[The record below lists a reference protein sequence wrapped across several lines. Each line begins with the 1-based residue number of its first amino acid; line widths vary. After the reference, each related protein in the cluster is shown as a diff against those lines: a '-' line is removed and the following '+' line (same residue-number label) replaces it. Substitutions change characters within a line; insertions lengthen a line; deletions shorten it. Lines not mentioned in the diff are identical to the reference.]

1 MTAIIMSYTIL
12 SFNMRNVGGE
22 ARLNRDWNTVADI
35 VRDTRA
41 DIVAVQEVFSPLPFK
56 LLCAKLNVGFLVN
69 WNYRCVSHETCRN
82 SRCEGYAFLWNAKR
96 VDLSPYE
103 KVVEGNRVIVGTHEP
118 EIRTEWSRTLVRP
131 PCVARFIPVGS
142 CVPFIELRIIST
154 HIIFGEDKYSREK
167 GNELSD
173 RELRLAEYRA
183 LSERLFPRV
192 GKDRSDG
199 NFRTPYTFIAG
210 DYNLLQGEC
219 AVIDN
224 MPKDEV
230 AFMKTRQILAST
242 ITDGDENSLG
252 RYTNHDY
259 DHFSYSDRE
268 HRYIQDVERI
278 DAPTRYYGG
287 DFKRYGERMSDH
299 VPVTMQFD
307 VGSSNQEHVMLGK
320 PPTEEIK

>member
-1 MTAIIMSYTIL
+1 MSYTIL

-35 VRDTRA
+35 MRDTRA
-41 DIVAVQEVFSPLPFK
+41 DVVAVQEVFSELPFK
-56 LLCAKLNVGFLVN
+56 WLCGRLNVGLLCN
-69 WNYRCVSHETCRN
+69 WKFRCVSRETCRN
-82 SRCEGYAFLWNAKR
+82 CRGEGYAFLWNARR
-96 VDLSPYE
+96 VDLSPITRD
-103 KVVEGNRVIVGTHEP
+103 GRAVGVHEP
-118 EIRTEWSRTLVRP
+118 EIRTEWSRSLVRP

-192 GKDRSDG
+192 GKDRADG

-210 DYNLLQGEC
+210 DYNLRQGEC
-219 AVIDN
+219 AVIDCL
-224 MPKDEV
+224 PKEEV

-242 ITDGDENSLG
+242 IAQGDENTPG
-252 RYTNHDY
+252 HYTDHDY

-268 HRYIQDVERI
+268 NRYVHGIERI

-287 DFKRYGERMSDH
+287 DFTRYGQKMSDH
-299 VPVTMQFD
+299 VPVALQFD
-307 VGSSNQEHVMLGK
+307 VGSSEREQVAFQEQATRK
-320 PPTEEIK
+320 ETK